1 MLVFRRVCGVVLLLI
16 LLVGGLAVA
25 APAPTLRFDQLSVE
39 QGLAQESVLAIAQD
53 RQGYMWFGSQSGLS
67 RFDGYRMVVYKNI
80 EGDKTSLADNW
91 VGELHV
97 DSQGNLWVGTDNG
110 LDRFDAASQ
119 TFTHY
124 VPQEKSKRG
133 NGNRHIHAIHRRW
146 RARLLDRHL
155 GRLAA
160 FRSRHRR
167 LPHLAP

>member
-1 MLVFRRVCGVVLLLI
+1 M
-16 LLVGGLAVA
+16 A
-25 APAPTLRFDQLSVE
+25 APAPTLRFDQLSVD

-67 RFDGYRMVVYKNI
+67 RYDGYRMVVYKNI
-80 EGDKTSLADNW
+80 EGDKTSLVDNW

-97 DSQGNLWVGTDNG
+97 DSQGQLWVGTDNG

-119 TFTHY
+119 TFIHY
-124 VPQEKSKRG
+124 APGRKEQARQRQPAYP
-133 NGNRHIHAIHRRW
+133 RHSRRW

-160 FRSRHRR
+160 FRSRHGRF
-167 LPHLAP
+167 PHLAPRRGQPAQPGRQ